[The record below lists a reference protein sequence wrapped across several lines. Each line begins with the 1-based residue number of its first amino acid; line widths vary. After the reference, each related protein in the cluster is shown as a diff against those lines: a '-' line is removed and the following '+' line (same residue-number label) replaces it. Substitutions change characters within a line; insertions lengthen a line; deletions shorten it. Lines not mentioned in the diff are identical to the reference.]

1 MAGLAKLTIPTS
13 VAVIDYDYTFGNF
26 VSTNAFTTTNIFT
39 TNVFVIGNLI
49 DTANTTPGYTT
60 LSITGNAVVS
70 NALTVPSLYA
80 NTLSLSNVG
89 STITL
94 TGNVNV
100 PSNAFMTANVFAS
113 GNMVVTGTT
122 NPGVTRV
129 ALADNLLVG
138 NAIATTNVFTGN
150 LVAIGNWTVGGL
162 PGITSLN
169 VIGNTAVSN
178 AVTTTNVFTGNV
190 LATGNMTIGGLP
202 RLTTLN
208 VTGNAY
214 VSNAVTSSNVFAT
227 GRMIIAGGPT
237 GDSTLLYGSANLFVS
252 NAVSTTNVWTTN
264 VTATGNMTISGLP
277 ALTSA
282 TITGNVLVGNT
293 VTTTN
298 VWTNNVTATGQMSLA
313 GLPGLTTVS
322 ILGNALVSNT
332 LTTTNVWTNNVISTG
347 QMTVTGRPGETT
359 ARITGNAVVANALTT
374 NNVFAGNVF
383 ASGSFVVNGESPAL
397 VGIPSDFVAIAF
409 DDGVTAV
416 SSTGTGTSWTQGTI
430 PIAFWNSITVNPKT
444 GMYVAVAAG
453 GTTAAYSIDKI
464 NWTPSVLPV
473 SAGWRSVTVNPLT
486 GVFVAVASGS
496 SIAASSID
504 GFNWIER
511 TLPASANWISVTV
524 NPTTGVFAAVS
535 ESSSSIA
542 ASSIDGFNWIERTLP
557 TSANW
562 ISVTVNSRTGVFAAV
577 AYNSTNA
584 ASSVDGFNWIG
595 RTLPVIAFW
604 NSVTVN
610 PVTGVFAAV
619 ADSTIA
625 ASSVDGFNWIERAL
639 PTSGLWRSVTV
650 SSATGVFVAVAQG
663 SSGAAS
669 SVDGFNWLPTTLPT
683 NDDWI
688 TVTSSSFIDI
698 AEANINGN
706 VFVSNAF
713 ETTNVF
719 AATISSNLVYLTGNV
734 FVSNAIQTQNIWAT
748 NVYASNVYIKNTGLY
763 ADLVTKSIGAAVW
776 TSTQAATLTRAA
788 HVPLYVESAGVA
800 PSAGTVWT
808 GDMYFD
814 NSSFYKYI
822 NGASP
827 TWSPIAPITLAVPS
841 LNAIGTQSITTTG
854 TTAIQV
860 TQAVDATS
868 VGPVYWSLSG
878 QPPDVFLSNT
888 SSKGATIIVP
898 AFMRGSSTSTVT
910 VSATN
915 SRGTPSQQVFSL
927 GITMPPILIGTSR
940 DYPVS
945 NASVLRQFTS
955 TDGNYWYQPLN
966 TGTQPVQLYTNF
978 TNATAGKGLVLIAR
992 GRESTDWWNS
1002 GGQNYSST
1010 SATLTSAA
1018 LNINTPIAVLS
1029 DRFVNSLIG
1038 NWRNMRMLVN
1048 RINGGDS
1055 WFYTGTSDGPFS
1067 WNYFRHV
1074 NGDNLQNNW
1083 SPSLRTRAAGQ
1094 RWLGTFRTGAISGTT
1109 PDTAGWTDMGQYT
1122 GNDCSRIFT
1131 GWWSGHGSWQGW
1143 SGGASCTPAGSFQNT
1158 TEGHALQLVNCY
1170 MEC

>member
-1 MAGLAKLTIPTS
+1 MAGLAKLTIPTN
-13 VAVIDYDYTFGNF
+13 VAVIDYEYTFGNF

-49 DTANTTPGYTT
+49 DTGNVTPGYTT
-60 LSITGNAVVS
+60 LRITGNVAVS

-94 TGNVNV
+94 TGNVTT
-100 PSNAFMTANVFAS
+100 PSNAFTTANVFAS

-129 ALADNLLVG
+129 ALGDNLLVA

-150 LVAIGNWTVGGL
+150 LTATGNWTVGGL
-162 PGITSLN
+162 SGITSLN
-169 VIGNTAVSN
+169 VQGNTAVSN
-178 AVTTTNVFTGNV
+178 AVTTTNVFVGNV
-190 LATGNMTIGGLP
+190 LATGNLTITGLP

-227 GRMIIAGGPT
+227 GRMTIAGGPT
-237 GDSTLLYGSANLFVS
+237 GNSTLLYGSANLFVS

-298 VWTNNVTATGQMSLA
+298 VWTNNVTATGQMSFA

-359 ARITGNAVVANALTT
+359 ARITGNVVVANTFTT

-383 ASGSFVVNGESPAL
+383 
-397 VGIPSDFVAIAF
+397 
-409 DDGVTAV
+409 VTGNLIV
-416 SSTGTGTSWTQGTI
+416 TG
-430 PIAFWNSITVNPKT
+430 
-444 GMYVAVAAG
+444 
-453 GTTAAYSIDKI
+453 
-464 NWTPSVLPV
+464 
-473 SAGWRSVTVNPLT
+473 
-486 GVFVAVASGS
+486 
-496 SIAASSID
+496 
-504 GFNWIER
+504 ER
-511 TLPASANWISVTV
+511 TTGILTANV
-524 NPTTGVFAAVS
+524 
-535 ESSSSIA
+535 
-542 ASSIDGFNWIERTLP
+542 
-557 TSANW
+557 
-562 ISVTVNSRTGVFAAV
+562 
-577 AYNSTNA
+577 
-584 ASSVDGFNWIG
+584 
-595 RTLPVIAFW
+595 
-604 NSVTVN
+604 
-610 PVTGVFAAV
+610 
-619 ADSTIA
+619 
-625 ASSVDGFNWIERAL
+625 
-639 PTSGLWRSVTV
+639 
-650 SSATGVFVAVAQG
+650 
-663 SSGAAS
+663 
-669 SVDGFNWLPTTLPT
+669 
-683 NDDWI
+683 
-688 TVTSSSFIDI
+688 
-698 AEANINGN
+698 NGN
-706 VFVSNAF
+706 VFASNAF

-719 AATISSNLVYLTGNV
+719 AATMTSNLVYLTGNV
-734 FVSNAIQTQNIWAT
+734 FVSNAIQSQNIWAT
-748 NVYASNVYIKNTGLY
+748 NVYAANVYIKTTGLY
-763 ADLVTKSIGAAVW
+763 ADLATKSIGAAVW

-808 GDMYFD
+808 GDMYYD
-814 NSSFYKYI
+814 NSTLYKYM
-822 NGASP
+822 GASP
-827 TWSPIAPITLAVPS
+827 LWCPIAPITPAAPS
-841 LNAIGTQSITTTG
+841 LATIGTQTITLNATN
-854 TTAIQV
+854 AIQV
-860 TQAVDATS
+860 SQTVDATS
-868 VGPVYWSLSG
+868 VGLVSWSLSG

-888 SSKGATIIVP
+888 SSGGATIVVP

-910 VSATN
+910 VAATN

-927 GITMPPILIGTSR
+927 GITMPTILLGASR

-966 TGTQPVQLYTNF
+966 TDTQPVQLYTNF
-978 TNATAGKGLVLIAR
+978 SNAPAGRGYVLIAR

-1002 GGQNYSST
+1002 AGQNYSST
-1010 SATLTSAA
+1010 STTLTSAS
-1018 LNINTPIAVLS
+1018 LNTNTPIAVLS

-1038 NWRNMRMLVN
+1038 NWRNMKLLVN

-1055 WFYTGTSDGPFS
+1055 WYLTGSSDGPFS
-1067 WNYFRHV
+1067 WNWFRS
-1074 NGDNLQNNW
+1074 NDGTNNQDRA
-1083 SPSLRTRAAGQ
+1083 SPSLKVRTSASRYTSTFKQ
-1094 RWLGTFRTGAISGTT
+1094 GTFSGTLDNANIDWDVLNNNT
-1109 PDTAGWTDMGQYT
+1109 CG
-1122 GNDCSRIFT
+1122 RLFT
-1131 GWWSGHGSWQGW
+1131 WWWGGHGVYQGW
-1143 SGGASCTPAGSFQNT
+1143 SGGATCTPAGGFQT
-1158 TEGHALQLVNCY
+1158 GTEGHFIQLVNCY